1 MGSLRTL
8 QRAKKPEFYIS
19 ELSTA
24 SFSISG
30 ERYGIVFEPVGYV
43 NNPKEGTGTYYLK
56 ATLLNLRPLKKITSL
71 TRTWGWRCSND
82 MLPSHVNRLVKELMA
97 NQKDW
102 KRVLNFPSQWARDEP
117 RLDVDSLLKEFTGN
131 L

>member
-1 MGSLRTL
+1 
-8 QRAKKPEFYIS
+8 
-19 ELSTA
+19 
-24 SFSISG
+24 
-30 ERYGIVFEPVGYV
+30 
-43 NNPKEGTGTYYLK
+43 
-56 ATLLNLRPLKKITSL
+56 
-71 TRTWGWRCSND
+71 